1 MIVTYF
7 DSSAL
12 VKLVLPELGTEE
24 ARAVWDVTGSCVTSW
39 LTSAETAA
47 ALGAAHRSKR
57 LSRSGFRRSMD
68 LLDQAESGM
77 VHVRVTESVARLAAE
92 LAVRHSLRGADAVH
106 LASALLIGG
115 DPVFACWD
123 ERLRRGAAAE
133 GLILA
138 PAVVDGA

>member
-12 VKLVLPELGTEE
+12 
-24 ARAVWDVTGSCVTSW
+24 A
-39 LTSAETAA
+39 
-47 ALGAAHRSKR
+47 
-57 LSRSGFRRSMD
+57 
-68 LLDQAESGM
+68 
-77 VHVRVTESVARLAAE
+77 
-92 LAVRHSLRGADAVH
+92 
-106 LASALLIGG
+106 IGG